1 MKECLRMRRLTYPI
15 AALAAAAIIGCGSTA
30 APPMAQEMAPPAA
43 EAETTLTTAILNVT
57 GMQ

>member
-1 MKECLRMRRLTYPI
+1 MRRLTYPI

-30 APPMAQEMAPPAA
+30 PPPMAQEMAPPEA

>member
-1 MKECLRMRRLTYPI
+1 MRRLTYPI
-15 AALAAAAIIGCGSTA
+15 AALAAAAIIGCGATA

>member
-1 MKECLRMRRLTYPI
+1 MRRLTYPL
-15 AALAAAAIIGCGSTA
+15 AALAAAAIIGCGATA
-30 APPMAQEMAPPAA
+30 APPMAQEMAPSVA